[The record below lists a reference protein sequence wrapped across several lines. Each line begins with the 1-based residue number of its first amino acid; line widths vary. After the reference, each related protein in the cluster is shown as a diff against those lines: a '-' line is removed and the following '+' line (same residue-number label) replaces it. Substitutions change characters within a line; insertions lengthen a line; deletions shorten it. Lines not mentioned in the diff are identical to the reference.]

1 MVIDLSQSASVSHIP
16 SKVKAMP
23 DLRNSINLYFLLA
36 VGTALNCFI
45 GRCEI
50 DADLSCIGKLLAL
63 CKALALKVNSKPK
76 DGLHWMKHM
85 LNICSNSF
93 VMFLTILN
101 LLLLII
107 CNPSIL
113 NPGPRPISFIYNNV
127 QGFVN
132 TRDLASDSPPL
143 NMTKLHEIHGYI
155 FSKKPD
161 VIILNETWLK
171 KKILSNEVFPSN
183 YKVFRVDRT
192 LESHPWDPTQPHKFK
207 KWWGRFD
214 SSQD

>member
-1 MVIDLSQSASVSHIP
+1 MGISAQQHRVSIGLFYNNNVFDFSITNKVKLCCRRESGDIGYRISYSVLGVLYFYLLLYMMYIVLDLSQSASVSHIS

-63 CKALALKVNSKPK
+63 CKALALIVNSKPQ

-101 LLLLII
+101 ILLLII
-107 CNPSIL
+107 CNPSI
-113 NPGPRPISFIYNNV
+113 
-127 QGFVN
+127 
-132 TRDLASDSPPL
+132 D
-143 NMTKLHEIHGYI
+143 
-155 FSKKPD
+155 
-161 VIILNETWLK
+161 
-171 KKILSNEVFPSN
+171 
-183 YKVFRVDRT
+183 
-192 LESHPWDPTQPHKFK
+192 
-207 KWWGRFD
+207 
-214 SSQD
+214 